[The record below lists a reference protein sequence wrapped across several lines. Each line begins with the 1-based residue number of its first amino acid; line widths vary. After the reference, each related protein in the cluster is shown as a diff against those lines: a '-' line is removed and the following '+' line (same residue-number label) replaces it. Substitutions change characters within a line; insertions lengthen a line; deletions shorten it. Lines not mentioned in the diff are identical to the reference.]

1 MSDAGR
7 TPNTDTGSPGGKS
20 KYPKGPRVPCRLYL
34 PREKRRIKQGYRRS
48 IRHRPNR
55 PSTSTFCTEPEQM
68 IARAPSQSSMVAW
81 PVTPKFCTTPITFLS
96 SALPLSSTLRPWPS
110 SVPVTSSI
118 YCPEERLMFAASFTV
133 APASMVVGNSSAEAT
148 VTASLAFATRASPDC
163 WHSAPFS
170 AFCASATSHSFCR
183 SAAASAPSWPTTGSA
198 VIIELKTD

>member
-1 MSDAGR
+1 
-7 TPNTDTGSPGGKS
+7 
-20 KYPKGPRVPCRLYL
+20 
-34 PREKRRIKQGYRRS
+34 
-48 IRHRPNR
+48 
-55 PSTSTFCTEPEQM
+55 M

-81 PVTPKFCTTPITFLS
+81 PATPKFCTTPITFLS

-118 YCPEERLMFAASFTV
+118 YRPEERLMFAASFTV

-183 SAAASAPSWPTTGSA
+183 SSAASAASWPTTRSA